1 MKSILVNYFK
11 GLGMRK
17 IEGKKVELY
26 SFYQLVGFKKRMDK
40 GEVLK

>member
-1 MKSILVNYFK
+1 MKSILVRYFK

-26 SFYQLVGFKKRMDK
+26 SFYQLVGFKKRMDR
-40 GEVLK
+40 GEEIK